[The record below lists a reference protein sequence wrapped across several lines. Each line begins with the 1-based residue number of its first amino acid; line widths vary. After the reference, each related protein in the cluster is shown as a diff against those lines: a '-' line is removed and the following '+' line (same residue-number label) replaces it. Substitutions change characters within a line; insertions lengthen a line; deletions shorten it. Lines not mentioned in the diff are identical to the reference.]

1 VIMKSGNV
9 YILCIIAGMLDVI
22 IYMEYQSRQCVKQ
35 QKYNYIRYAGI
46 AAAIITDIACCYDF
60 LCHNRCYMYIV
71 LALVMVVMYMKS
83 MDIYEIMSTVSYHIS
98 VSVATAIIVRFFLET
113 YSFTRIEK
121 HVSDMNSEMIIIIMT
136 RILFMIV
143 INIYDKYVGISL
155 GRLAGIA
162 VMFTSISAVGLIIML
177 SRLGYAYSEARKSIT
192 ILIILIMA
200 VFNIIDVFINTI
212 EQNNRYNYE
221 LMLLER
227 ERETNIKIYDNIRS
241 GQEELR
247 NIRHDIKNRL
257 NSLRT
262 VILQNDNTS
271 AIEYLDNMIGSVDSV
286 KGNIYCN
293 NLLINNILAYK
304 LDNLDDNIELEC
316 QADVPEQL
324 DVDMGDMGV
333 IIGNLLDNSIKA
345 VGDIV
350 RGGYIHIVMTESIGR
365 LIIIIEN
372 NYIDSK
378 EKKPASYYINHGRG
392 VNNVRRIVKKYG
404 GTYNEKVSADVYQ
417 TKVTLDI

>member
-1 VIMKSGNV
+1 
-9 YILCIIAGMLDVI
+9 
-22 IYMEYQSRQCVKQ
+22 
-35 QKYNYIRYAGI
+35 
-46 AAAIITDIACCYDF
+46 
-60 LCHNRCYMYIV
+60 MYIV

-378 EKKPASYYINHGRG
+378 EKSQPHIILIMAEVLIMS
-392 VNNVRRIVKKYG
+392 VV
-404 GTYNEKVSADVYQ
+404 
-417 TKVTLDI
+417 L